1 MGAEADRSRASDFR
15 FGSTVWAPL
24 QTVLGSNEQ
33 LTRTKRTKGL
43 MKKLMLALAVIGLL
57 AGCASH
63 ENATGGTSDQY
74 NSSSGQNNN
83 STKGTGTSMTTNI
96 NQNSTSP

>member
-1 MGAEADRSRASDFR
+1 MKEIM
-15 FGSTVWAPL
+15 
-24 QTVLGSNEQ
+24 
-33 LTRTKRTKGL
+33 KRL
-43 MKKLMLALAVIGLL
+43 ILALAVTGLL

-74 NSSSGQNNN
+74 NSSSSQYNNN
-83 STKGTGTSMTTNI
+83 NDNNPTKGTGTPMTTNM